1 MGVKTCETNPLI
13 GSSDWLKQKKMMKL
27 PRISS
32 ASVLLGVMVLS
43 NKIKDHQPNKYELS
57 NSGKGFDITNKV

>member
-1 MGVKTCETNPLI
+1 LAEA
-13 GSSDWLKQKKMMKL
+13 KKMMKL

-57 NSGKGFDITNKV
+57 NSGKGFDITYKV

>member
-1 MGVKTCETNPLI
+1 MNGTLAEA
-13 GSSDWLKQKKMMKL
+13 KKLMKL

-57 NSGKGFDITNKV
+57 NSDQRI